1 MTVYQHKRSAT
12 ATTVPTAGQLLF
24 GELAVNTADGNVF
37 TRLQDGSVF
46 NLTTPLPSRI
56 LQGGAVTGNV
66 IRWNGT
72 AWAAD
77 QLQFG
82 DINDGGAS
90 TGDVLQFDGSI
101 WAATYLTVSPNQIT
115 QGGASAGQ
123 VILWNGSA
131 WTPTFLSLSIESLE
145 QGTATEGQAVVWD
158 DLEGMWMAK
167 TVQPNTLGQASATTG
182 QFLKWGGSAWQPA
195 SLPYASL
202 TSSQSFITSDVT
214 LTSASTWYTVS
225 TVTLAAGTW
234 LVLGNATMSRAGTGT
249 RSFGIQINISTTT
262 YASASQGLASATGN
276 AGQLSCQA
284 IITLTSSTAVTL
296 QAASSTAGDYVLA
309 NEINMS
315 VGKASGIVAVR
326 IA

>member
-1 MTVYQHKRSAT
+1 MSVYQHKRSAT
-12 ATTVPTAGQLLF
+12 ATAAPTAGDLQF
-24 GELAVNTADGNVF
+24 GEIAVNTADGNAF

-56 LQGGAVTGNV
+56 RQESAATG
-66 IRWNGT
+66 
-72 AWAAD
+72 
-77 QLQFG
+77 Q
-82 DINDGGAS
+82 
-90 TGDVLQFDGSI
+90 VLMWSGSI
-101 WAATYLTVSPNQIT
+101 WA
-115 QGGASAGQ
+115 
-123 VILWNGSA
+123 
-131 WTPTFLSLSIESLE
+131 PTFQTLSIESLE
-145 QGTATEGQAVVWD
+145 PGTATEGQAVVWD
-158 DLEGMWMAK
+158 DLEGMWTAK

-182 QFLKWGGSAWQPA
+182 QFLQWGGSVWQPA

-249 RSFGIQINISTTT
+249 RSFGVQLNVSTTT

-276 AGQLSCQA
+276 AGQVSCQA
-284 IITLTSSTAVTL
+284 IITLASSTAVTL
-296 QAASSTAGDYVLA
+296 QAVSSTGGDYVLA

>member
-1 MTVYQHKRSAT
+1 MDKTYLVRRSAT
-12 ATTVPTAGQLLF
+12 SGAAPTSATGST
-24 GELAVNTADGNVF
+24 GELIANTFDGRLWLRGNNGTDTIYEI
-37 TRLQDGSVF
+37 TR
-46 NLTTPLPSRI
+46 PLPSTI
-56 LQGGAVTGNV
+56 AQGGASTGQV
-66 IRWNGT
+66 LQWNGT
-72 AWAAD
+72 AWAAA
-77 QLQFG
+77 F
-82 DINDGGAS
+82 
-90 TGDVLQFDGSI
+90 
-101 WAATYLTVSPNQIT
+101 
-115 QGGASAGQ
+115 QGM
-123 VILWNGSA
+123 
-131 WTPTFLSLSIESLE
+131 PIESLE
-145 QGTATEGQAVVWD
+145 QSGATEGQAVVWD

-182 QFLKWGGSAWQPA
+182 QFLKWGGSAWQPS

-249 RSFGIQINISTTT
+249 RSFGVQLNVSTTT

-276 AGQLSCQA
+276 AGQVSCQA
-284 IITLTSSTAVTL
+284 IITLTSSTAVTF
-296 QAASSTAGDYVLA
+296 QAVSSTGGDYVLA